1 MVSRTE
7 HSFEK
12 ALLNAAPAS
21 DAGYSSSG
29 DRQTRS
35 AGIRKEHHSLQIAGK
50 QLMPAVAH

>member
-29 DRQTRS
+29 DRQTR
-35 AGIRKEHHSLQIAGK
+35 KEHHSLQIAGK